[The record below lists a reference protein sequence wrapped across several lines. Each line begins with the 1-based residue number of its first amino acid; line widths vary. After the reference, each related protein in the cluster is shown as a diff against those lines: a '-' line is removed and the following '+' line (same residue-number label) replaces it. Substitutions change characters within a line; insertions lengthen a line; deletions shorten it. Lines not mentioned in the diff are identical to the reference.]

1 MHAAS
6 VIVLA
11 WACIGAA
18 CIFFPGNSWLI
29 AVVLA
34 ALIAGVGLP
43 HGAADHRFARCK
55 MEPVL
60 GAVWLPVFLGGY
72 LVTGLLVI
80 GGWYRAPA
88 ATVVTFFL
96 ASAWHFGQEEPRP
109 CVGPRWLRQLLRFAR
124 GGLPIW
130 VPLLFQRDAVV
141 RVLSMTA
148 PSGLG
153 NRGELALGFLTS
165 VSIGM
170 FVLAIA
176 GWMLQG
182 VSAVLSRGRKRRAL
196 LLDNMLTASLA
207 VLFAS
212 VSPLIG
218 FLVYFC
224 GWHSAR
230 GLIRLRREL
239 GETWGRLVLSLA
251 PLTVTAV
258 GLIAVLGW
266 GWFES
271 AYPTEALIRT
281 TFVGLSAVAIPHLL
295 LHGICP
301 FLSHWGG
308 QWKAQPLLPGR
319 LV

>member
-18 CIFFPGNSWLI
+18 CIISFVDGWLMAI
-29 AVVLA
+29 VLA
-34 ALIAGVGLP
+34 TLVACIGLP

-55 MEPVL
+55 LEPVL
-60 GAVWLPVFLGGY
+60 GPVWLPVFLGGY

-80 GGWYRAPA
+80 GGWHLAPA
-88 ATVVTFFL
+88 ATVVMFFL

-141 RVLSMTA
+141 RILSVTA

-153 NRGELALGFLTS
+153 NRGEIALGFLTAAS
-165 VSIGM
+165 VGM

-182 VSAVLSRGRKRRAL
+182 VFAVCSRGRKRSVW
-196 LLDNMLTASLA
+196 LLDNTLTASLV
-207 VLFAS
+207 VLFAC
-212 VSPLIG
+212 VPPLIG

-239 GETWGRLVLSLA
+239 GETWVQLVLSLA

-271 AYPTEALIRT
+271 GYPTEALTRT
-281 TFVGLSAVAIPHLL
+281 TFVGLSGVAIPHLL

-301 FLSHWGG
+301 FLAHWGG

-319 LV
+319 LA

>member
-34 ALIAGVGLP
+34 TLIAGVGLP

-80 GGWYRAPA
+80 GCWYRAPA

-230 GLIRLRREL
+230 GLI
-239 GETWGRLVLSLA
+239 
-251 PLTVTAV
+251 
-258 GLIAVLGW
+258 AVLGW